1 MPRTE
6 WSFDGT
12 IDFSAGISAFGD
24 AALAEVLDGEAIGL
38 SEAELEA
45 ELGHPLAE
53 ALGVAVAVR
62 LPDDD
67 GVQAS
72 WSADYGDPPVTME
85 ATGVEERTGTWI
97 AVAVGAACAL
107 LLVVLGLLRLR
118 SRRRARNGRR
128 AAHLADDGSA

>member
-1 MPRTE
+1 M
-6 WSFDGT
+6 
-12 IDFSAGISAFGD
+12 
-24 AALAEVLDGEAIGL
+24 LDGEAIGL

-53 ALGVAVAVR
+53 ALGVAVSVR

-67 GVQAS
+67 GVEAS

-85 ATGVEERTGTWI
+85 ATGVEERTGTRI

-118 SRRRARNGRR
+118 SRRRARHGRR